1 MQEKLH
7 IVSQMGTENL
17 TSVKEFMLVGLTSHR
32 GTQLLLFGVLLLI
45 YLLILFDNL
54 LIITLVW
61 ADSQLHTP
69 MYFFLSNLAVMEIG
83 LVTST
88 LPQML
93 AHLITGSGILSL
105 TRCMLQGYIALNIG
119 SAESLLLGVMAYDR
133 YLAICSPLL
142 YATAM
147 SKFHQVLL
155 VGTCWITGCAFSMIY
170 VVSTFRHSFCGPN
183 LINHF
188 MCELPIVLKLACDD
202 IKMTKAIVSGLSAFM
217 VFIPLSVILSSY
229 AFILHSILH
238 MRSTAGRSKAFSTCG
253 SHLTVVIL
261 FYGTVISMYIIP
273 HPDSGPSHNKEM
285 TICYLVITPLLNPVI
300 YTLRN
305 KEIHSAVIKMA
316 RRLGLEQ

>member
-1 MQEKLH
+1 MAILV
-7 IVSQMGTENL
+7 VSQMGTENL

-147 SKFHQVLL
+147 SKLYQVLL

-170 VVSTFRHSFCGPN
+170 VISTFRHSFCGPN

-188 MCELPIVLKLACDD
+188 ACELPIVLKLACDD

-217 VFIPLSVILSSY
+217 IFIPLSVILSSY
-229 AFILHSILH
+229 GFILHSILH

>member
-188 MCELPIVLKLACDD
+188 VCEMPVVLKLACDD

-229 AFILHSILH
+229 GFILHSILH

-285 TICYLVITPLLNPVI
+285 TICYFVVTPLLNPVI

-316 RRLGLEQ
+316 RRWGLEQ

>member
-1 MQEKLH
+1 MEA
-7 IVSQMGTENL
+7 ENF

-32 GTQLLLFGVLLLI
+32 GTQLLLFGVLLVI
-45 YLLILFDNL
+45 YLLILLGNL

-69 MYFFLSNLAVMEIG
+69 MYYFLSNLAAMEIG

-88 LPQML
+88 LPPML
-93 AHLITGSGILSL
+93 AHLVTGNGVLSL

-155 VGTCWITGCAFSMIY
+155 VSTCWIIGFAFSLIY
-170 VVSTFRHSFCGPN
+170 VVSTFRQSFCGSN

-188 MCELPIVLKLACDD
+188 MCELPIVLKLACGD
-202 IKMTKAIVSGLSAFM
+202 IKMTKVIVSGLSAFM
-217 VFIPLSVILSSY
+217 VFIPLSIILSSY
-229 AFILHSILH
+229 GFILHSILH

-253 SHLTVVIL
+253 SHLTVVTL

-285 TICYLVITPLLNPVI
+285 TVCYLVVTPLLNPVI

-316 RRLGLEQ
+316 RRWGFEQ